1 MATSL
6 KQQNTRDKIAS
17 VAFGGCVSKKTKK
30 RSFSEGSTL
39 SWPELKILS
48 NTTVRM
54 KRFKQAIRVADD
66 RKSAIIKNPG
76 FRTKD
81 GTTIFKRC
89 HRRTL

>member
-6 KQQNTRDKIAS
+6 KQQNIRDRIAS
-17 VAFGGCVSKKTKK
+17 VAFGGCVSKKAKK

-48 NTTVRM
+48 NTTVGM

-66 RKSAIIKNPG
+66 RKSGLLRIPASELKMEPPFSKG
-76 FRTKD
+76 VTD
-81 GTTIFKRC
+81 E
-89 HRRTL
+89 L